1 MKNMFDNDFRELMA
15 EAISV
20 LNEQNDYVAF
30 WNKEKIQIKANTSY
44 EAQQKAVDI
53 FQKKTRKKVKGYDI
67 SIVLDNGKNL
77 VS

>member
-1 MKNMFDNDFRELMA
+1 MA